1 MASIMKLKLGK
12 LTLFKLLSKE
22 HCFLHVLNFYVWIFL
37 KQFFLFA
44 IILTRALTGGHIA
57 PFRKFFHR

>member
-22 HCFLHVLNFYVWIFL
+22 HCFLHVLNVYVWIFL
-37 KQFFLFA
+37 EQFFLFA
-44 IILTRALTGGHIA
+44 IILPRALTGNLIA